1 MVREINVNELTE
13 NIREMC
19 IQANYYLAPDMDACM
34 RQAAETEKSE
44 LGTKILNQLLE
55 NLEIADGEQIPIC
68 QDTGMAVIFMEIGQD
83 VHFIGGN
90 FEEAVNEGVRQGY
103 RDGYLRKSVVNDPL
117 IRENTKDNTP
127 RNKCLYRLKKNI
139 YCRPFQGCPIIRC
152 IIPQMGTAYNI
163 AC

>member
-19 IQANYYLAPDMDACM
+19 IQANYYLASDMDACM

-55 NLEIADGEQIPIC
+55 NLEIADAEQIPIC

-90 FEEAVNEGVRQGY
+90 FEEAVHLP
-103 RDGYLRKSVVNDPL
+103 DHLSVFSFL
-117 IRENTKDNTP
+117 AYHITP
-127 RNKCLYRLKKNI
+127 NLAINLE
-139 YCRPFQGCPIIRC
+139 
-152 IIPQMGTAYNI
+152 
-163 AC
+163 